1 MKYMNTQIQKVQ
13 KTLSRI
19 NSKIARYS
27 QIPERHYSQVAER
40 QTSENSK
47 KEAIIMYQASS

>member
-1 MKYMNTQIQKVQ
+1 MNTQIQKVQ